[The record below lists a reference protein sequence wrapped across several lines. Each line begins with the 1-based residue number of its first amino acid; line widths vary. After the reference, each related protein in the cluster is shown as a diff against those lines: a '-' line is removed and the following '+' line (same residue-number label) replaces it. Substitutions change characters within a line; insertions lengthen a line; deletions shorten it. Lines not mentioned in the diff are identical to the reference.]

1 VKNIQTQITLWGIVA
16 LALLPAFINT
26 GCAKGISS
34 EELKA
39 SIELVDVE
47 TSWEKKYYQ
56 PWPPKLILVPSVS
69 FKVKNIGEAPLKYV
83 YFNGIFKSVGDKE
96 NLGDNFVAGIRG
108 EAVMPGDLSNTITLQ
123 SFQGVEGQNLAHFKN
138 NPAWKIVKVKIYVK
152 STGAEYVPIS
162 EFDISKTIN
171 FKEPEPVGME
181 PKKKAE
187 EKK

>member
-1 VKNIQTQITLWGIVA
+1 MKNIQTQIAIWGIVA
-16 LALLPAFINT
+16 LVLLPAFMST

-56 PWPPKLILVPSVS
+56 PWPPKLILVPSIS
-69 FKVKNIGEAPLKYV
+69 FKVKNIGADPLKYV
-83 YFNGIFKSVGDKE
+83 YFNGIFKFEGDKE

-108 EAVMPGDLSNTITLQ
+108 EPVMPGSMSDVITLR

-138 NPAWKIVKVKIYVK
+138 NPAWKTVAVKIFVK
-152 STGAEYVPIS
+152 STGAEYIPIS
-162 EFDISKTIN
+162 EYDISRTIN
-171 FKEPEPVGME
+171 FKEPDPVGMDL
-181 PKKKAE
+181 KKKDE
-187 EKK
+187 DKK